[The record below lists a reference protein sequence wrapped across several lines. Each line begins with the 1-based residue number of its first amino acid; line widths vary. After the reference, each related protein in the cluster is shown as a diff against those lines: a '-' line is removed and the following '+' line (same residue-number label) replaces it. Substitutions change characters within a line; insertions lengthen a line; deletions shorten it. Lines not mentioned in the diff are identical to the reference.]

1 MSNSKLDKIQK
12 AERKSMLSELHNAG
26 GWLHSDYGVTLCVV
40 PEFAGSKMARVSV
53 SVASEDEQKVRRKVG
68 EYWALHRMMHCE
80 FIRVPVES
88 VVDWDQRED
97 LCELFSLRSSMD
109 SPVRH

>member
-1 MSNSKLDKIQK
+1 MSNSKLNEFQK
-12 AERKSMLSELHNAG
+12 AKRKSMLSELHNAG
-26 GWLHSDYGVTLCVV
+26 GWLHSDYGVTLCIM

-80 FIRVPVES
+80 FILVPMLAVT
-88 VVDWDQRED
+88 DYWQLKD
-97 LCELFSLRSSMD
+97 LCELFSLRPIMTD
-109 SPVRH
+109 PA

>member
-68 EYWALHRMMHCE
+68 EFWALQRMAYGDS
-80 FIRVPVES
+80 ILVPMSAVIDYWHLEN
-88 VVDWDQRED
+88 
-97 LCELFSLRSSMD
+97 LCELFSLRPIMTD
-109 SPVRH
+109 PA

>member
-1 MSNSKLDKIQK
+1 MSNSKLNKTQK
-12 AERKSMLSELHNAG
+12 AERKSMLSELHMG
-26 GWLHSDYGVTLCVV
+26 GGRLHSAYGVTLCIV
-40 PEFAGSKMARVSV
+40 PEFADAKMARVSV

>member
-1 MSNSKLDKIQK
+1 MSNSKLTKFQK
-12 AERKSMLSELHNAG
+12 AERKSMLSDLHNNG
-26 GWLHSDYGVTLCVV
+26 GWLHSDHGVTLCVV

-80 FIRVPVES
+80 FIIVPIQS
-88 VVDWDQRED
+88 VVSCEQLEN
-97 LCELFSLRSSMD
+97 LCELFSLR
-109 SPVRH
+109 PLGGPL